1 MNKQEARKY
10 IRHLKA
16 ELDIG
21 TIKEKSRLIMEKIKG
36 LEQFKNA
43 PYIMTYVNYNQEV
56 ETIPLIEDCLKMNR
70 KILVPKVYG
79 KEMLFHLIRSMSELR
94 PGAYGILEPVSTETV
109 TPDKAFMLMPGLAFD
124 RDRHRAG
131 YGGGY
136 YDRYLADKPGIYRA
150 AVAFDFQLVEQLQV
164 DCFDL
169 CPDIIVTDK
178 EIIGG
183 GN

>member
-1 MNKQEARKY
+1 MNKQESRKY

-21 TIKEKSRLIMEKIKG
+21 TIKEKSRLIMEQIKR

-56 ETIPLIEDCLKMNR
+56 ETIPLIEECLKMNR

-79 KEMLFHLIRSMSELR
+79 KEMIFHMIRSMSELK
-94 PGAYGILEPVSTETV
+94 PGAYGILEPVSAETV
-109 TPDKAFMLMPGLAFD
+109 KPEKAFMIMPGLAFD
-124 RDRHRAG
+124 RNCHRVG

-136 YDRYLADKPGIYRA
+136 YDRYLADKPEIYRA
-150 AVAFDFQLVEQLQV
+150 AVAFDFQIMEQIQV

-178 EIIGG
+178 EIIER